1 MFSLFEDIFLTHFI
15 YLPEIS
21 HEIIISTRTDMIQ
34 SIDEHRNLNRTR
46 RRLQEIDAG
55 IRRPSTPPFTSSY
68 SLSRR
73 AIQCINTLPVSTV
86 RIKKQL
92 VKQSSPSCNVASSG
106 ENLESVND
114 FLLEYEFYPDRKC
127 GHKLYTLIPSQPVV
141 VKSDDHKPEC
151 DICLSNYKCGQKVLH
166 LPCGHMF
173 HRSCIDKWL
182 AKAETCPKCRK
193 NVVNTLRLL
202 LSREGENTRTH
213 SQSSLNLPPSPI
225 PPPVNFTSVDTER
238 RQNIPASVVVRHN
251 RTSTLRLELARNRRA
266 TNIELDR
273 ATYSR
278 GSPCSQPGII
288 SNILR
293 QTLMHNE
300 ENPSASTP
308 IVPSSEANGEN
319 SICNEVIHSAN
330 SKGDE
335 TSKRD
340 STGEPRQK
348 AAEAAMQRYE
358 QFRKKAN

>member
-1 MFSLFEDIFLTHFI
+1 
-15 YLPEIS
+15 
-21 HEIIISTRTDMIQ
+21 MIQ

-151 DICLSNYKCGQKVLH
+151 DICLY
-166 LPCGHMF
+166 
-173 HRSCIDKWL
+173 KWL